1 MQAIRRMWLAAVLC
15 AAGLLA
21 GVSTAR
27 AVDPKLLPSGTEAV
41 VTVNLGQILK
51 SALAKENKELVDQ
64 AKFFIENGMK
74 DKGLDKYLAK
84 AGFNLFTDLAS
95 VTIASDGTQNQEAV
109 LLIIEGKFDADKI
122 EESVVAAGKDAG
134 QDVKVSSVGAAK
146 VFEISPPDEKK
157 VYIGVVNK
165 GTILA
170 TLNKEGLTDAI
181 ARFNGTKQSAM
192 KKDFKGLFDTTNA
205 KQSLSM
211 VVTGKALGEILKNAP
226 NVPEKAIDEAKKIDG
241 ISAAITLDKNVT
253 FQFGV
258 NAVDADTAKTMADQG
273 NAGLKLAMFF
283 VNNKAQQDEKF
294 AFAVD
299 IMKTLRISSQGVNV
313 VLRGEITYD
322 TLGKILKNIPMP

>member
-1 MQAIRRMWLAAVLC
+1 MQAIRRMWLAAFLG

-41 VTVNLGQILK
+41 FSINLAQILK
-51 SALAKENKELVDQ
+51 SSIAKENKELVDQ
-64 AKFFIENGMK
+64 AKFFIDNGMK
-74 DKGLDKYLAK
+74 DKGLDKYFAK

-95 VTIASDGTQNQEAV
+95 ISVASDGTQNPEAV
-109 LLIIEGKFDADKI
+109 LLIVEGKFDSDKI

-134 QDVKVSSVGAAK
+134 QDVKVSMIGGAK

-157 VYIGVVNK
+157 VFIGIVNK

-170 TLNKEGLTDAI
+170 TVNKDGLSDAI
-181 ARFNGTKQSAM
+181 ARFNGTKTSTM
-192 KKDFKGLFDTTNA
+192 KKEVKGLFDTTNS
-205 KQSLSM
+205 KQSLNF
-211 VVTGKALGEILKNAP
+211 VVTGKSLSEMLKNAP
-226 NVPEKAIDEAKKIDG
+226 NVPEKALEEMKKVDG
-241 ISAAITLDKNVT
+241 LSGAITLDKNVT
-253 FQFGV
+253 FQLGV
-258 NAVDADTAKTMADQG
+258 NAVDADLAKTMAEQG

-294 AFAVD
+294 AFAID

-313 VLRGEITYD
+313 VLRGEITYE
-322 TLGKILKNIPMP
+322 TLGKILKNLPMP